1 MSEEFDMDGMSRGDN
16 DAWRKSIPL
25 LQGEARHVLI
35 WKLGLPPE
43 DAKDLAQ
50 VSLVEVIRKFKF
62 EGEKTF
68 DDLKYFTRAVA
79 YRRGIDWLRA
89 QTAEKRGGGGVLSL
103 DEEVGE
109 GGLTRLDFLAS
120 KLESIDPHEL
130 ADILSALVDC
140 RKNSLNEKENDLF
153 HDAYILDET
162 QEEIAKKRTMPIGS
176 VGTTLI
182 RALDKLKKCLRSK
195 GIENPFQ

>member
-1 MSEEFDMDGMSRGDN
+1 VSEEFDMDGMSRGDN
-16 DAWRKSIPL
+16 DAWRKSLPL

-35 WKLGLPPE
+35 WKLGLPLE

-50 VSLVEVIRKFKF
+50 VSLLEVIKNFKF
-62 EGEKTF
+62 VGEKTF
-68 DDLKYFTRAVA
+68 KDLKHFTRAVA

-120 KLESIDPHEL
+120 KLESIDSHEL

-153 HDAYILDET
+153 HAFYILNET

-182 RALDKLKKCLRSK
+182 RALEKLKECLRRK